1 MLQNLVILN
10 ENAHS
15 YHKNEINVFVILLT
29 SWNWIFELQRT
40 ITIVF
45 FRNVIMLFFLLSAP
59 NSAFPSRRWRG
70 QALPPSNEKF
80 VLSSSCKIWQGKV
93 LQQFAPS
100 TSITFTVSKSRY
112 FQILTRHCRDFSKD
126 SLRHSCDISKICRRD
141 IWHFRLF
148 DHDKYLPLT

>member
-15 YHKNEINVFVILLT
+15 YHKNEINFFVILLT

-45 FRNVIMLFFLLSAP
+45 FRNVIMLFFYCQCQI
-59 NSAFPSRRWRG
+59 WRSPVAVEEVKPCH
-70 QALPPSNEKF
+70 QATKSF
-80 VLSSSCKIWQGKV
+80 CFSSSCKIWQGKV

-112 FQILTRHCRDFSKD
+112 FQILTRHRRNFSKD